1 MQKPRKCVYSMMTTG
16 KSVIKFTFKPH
27 TAGLTVICFLILLS
41 ASILAACDGAP
52 VTAGDPYALRIQAER
67 ALSQAEAGIRATE
80 DAQLIAAREA
90 EAARRA
96 TDAALVVRQT
106 EQASTWNDF
115 VSTQAV
121 QATIAHAA
129 EETRAAAVHSVQTEA
144 ALYATSTAIYNA
156 AVLADLRAAQD
167 RQVQT
172 ITAWTPVFCWGS
184 GGLFALIAALML
196 ASLAYDWAQARIIA
210 YHKYHAVFQTRQG
223 VFIIDRNLD
232 YVQVTP
238 EDNSVYRRIA
248 ESRIMPAQDVT
259 LSPRGVVAESPTYR
273 AQSNR
278 AIDQALWLLN
288 WSREANGGESNQI
301 AGHRACKLPPR
312 LWTEIMRTLEH
323 SGLAYTIPDV
333 GSYVMPDYDDLDN
346 LIAMIEQG
354 EVALQ
359 PTPADPD
366 VPLDVPPDT
375 PPPPRSIPSLKFAP

>member
-1 MQKPRKCVYSMMTTG
+1 M
-16 KSVIKFTFKPH
+16 
-27 TAGLTVICFLILLS
+27 
-41 ASILAACDGAP
+41 AACDGAP

-67 ALSQAEAGIRATE
+67 ALSQAEVGIRATE

-210 YHKYHAVFQTRQG
+210 YHKYHAVFQTREG
-223 VFIIDRNLD
+223 VFIIDRNLS
-232 YVQVTP
+232 YVQVSS
-238 EDNSVYRRIA
+238 EDNSIYRRLA
-248 ESRIMPAQDVT
+248 ESRIMPAQDVV
-259 LSPRGVVAESPTYR
+259 LSPRGVMAESPTPKAR
-273 AQSNR
+273 STR
-278 AIDQALWLLN
+278 LIDQTLWLLN
-288 WSREANGGESNQI
+288 WSREANGGDSNKI
-301 AGHRACKLPPR
+301 AGHRACRLHPR
-312 LWTEIMRTLEH
+312 LWTEIMRALEY
-323 SGLAYTIPDV
+323 SRLAYTIPDV
-333 GSYVMPDYDDLDN
+333 GAYVMPDVEDLDN
-346 LIAMIEQG
+346 LIDLIRSSK
-354 EVALQ
+354 VALEA
-359 PTPADPD
+359 PPETSASEPGAREIGPPLPHSAVSLDSPAWNG
-366 VPLDVPPDT
+366 
-375 PPPPRSIPSLKFAP
+375 